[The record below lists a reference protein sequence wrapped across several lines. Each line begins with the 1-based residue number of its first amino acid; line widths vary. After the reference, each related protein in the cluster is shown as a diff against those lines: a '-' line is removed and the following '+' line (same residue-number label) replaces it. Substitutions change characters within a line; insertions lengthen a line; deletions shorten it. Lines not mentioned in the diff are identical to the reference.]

1 MSSDAKLQKARGFDV
16 WLEVGRT
23 HIKVH
28 RVLNQMLDTV
38 DLSLAQ
44 HEILINIYYNTGL
57 TQKQLSE
64 QLLVVKSNV
73 TALLK
78 KLESRGLVQR
88 KIDSHDSRN
97 KRLSLTKAGEQL
109 LQRSFALQNTVVEA
123 MMSVMSDAELD
134 QLDALMGRVNDAL
147 ESLR

>member
-1 MSSDAKLQKARGFDV
+1 MPPEAKLRKARGFDV

-23 HIKVH
+23 NIKVH
-28 RVLNQMLDTV
+28 RVLNQLLDTV

-44 HEILINIYYNTGL
+44 HEILVNIHHNTGL
-57 TQKQLSE
+57 TQKQLSD

-88 KIDSHDSRN
+88 QVDPQDSRN
-97 KRLSLTKAGEQL
+97 KRLSLTEAGEAL
-109 LQRSFALQNTVVEA
+109 LHRSFALQNTVVEA
-123 MMSVMSDAELD
+123 MMSVMSDAELE
-134 QLDALMGRVNDAL
+134 QLGRA
-147 ESLR
+147 